1 MNPKVI
7 QQIAPLI
14 KYPLALIFNKSLS
27 QGVVP
32 KNLKCSLI
40 SPVYKSEDKSL
51 VSNYRPVSVLPCFS
65 KILEKLMFKR
75 LMSFFDKHKIL
86 YQDQFGFR
94 KKHSTEMAIISLTQK
109 ITEAIENKKFT
120 IGIFLDLSKAFDT
133 VDHSILLD
141 KLEYYG
147 IRGITL
153 KWFKSY
159 LSDRKQIV
167 KFYEYRSSMKTISCG
182 VPQGSVL
189 GPLLFLLYVN
199 DIHRSSTLLSFILF
213 ADDTNIFNSHSDI
226 NTLIT
231 TTNEELK
238 KVAEWLR
245 ANKLSLNIKKN
256 SIHYFQ
262 GKKQK
267 NNTPC

>member
-1 MNPKVI
+1 
-7 QQIAPLI
+7 
-14 KYPLALIFNKSLS
+14 
-27 QGVVP
+27 
-32 KNLKCSLI
+32 
-40 SPVYKSEDKSL
+40 
-51 VSNYRPVSVLPCFS
+51 
-65 KILEKLMFKR
+65 
-75 LMSFFDKHKIL
+75 MSFIDKHKIL
-86 YQDQFGFR
+86 HQDQFGFR
-94 KKHSTEMAIISLTQK
+94 KSHSTERAIISLTQK

-120 IGIFLDLSKAFDT
+120 IGIFFNLSKAFDT

-189 GPLLFLLYVN
+189 GPLLCLLYVN

-213 ADDTNIFNSHSDI
+213 C
-226 NTLIT
+226 
-231 TTNEELK
+231 
-238 KVAEWLR
+238 
-245 ANKLSLNIKKN
+245 
-256 SIHYFQ
+256 
-262 GKKQK
+262 G
-267 NNTPC
+267 